1 MSKRKAICVNTWPPR
16 PKIELQDQL
25 NNISFVGVIRS
36 SKVENKSSKIVSR
49 SSFNSWGQQ
58 EAFRG
63 LSHGQ

>member
-49 SSFNSWGQQ
+49 SSFNAWGQQ
-58 EAFRG
+58 KAFRA